1 MLDHRRDK
9 PACTYC
15 MQRHSNATH
24 RATRR
29 QPRQA
34 TTLLECATL
43 DRQAHRARP
52 ELSPAM
58 TVSRVGTGYLCI
70 LPMMY
75 SLALRFVI
83 TCARPSL
90 RIRNNY
96 ICILY
101 MYIPSQR
108 MRRRVTVLVCVCVCV
123 CVCSHSDSSAYIPRF
138 YAQNEVRRGLC

>member
-1 MLDHRRDK
+1 MLDHRQG
-9 PACTYC
+9 CVYIILTYC
-15 MQRHSNATH
+15 MQRNSNATH

-52 ELSPAM
+52 ELIPAT
-58 TVSRVGTGYLCI
+58 TVSCVGMYLCI

-83 TCARPSL
+83 TCARPPL
-90 RIRNNY
+90 RIR
-96 ICILY
+96 
-101 MYIPSQR
+101 IPSTSTMQHTLQFIIIIFLYNA
-108 MRRRVTVLVCVCVCV
+108 VF
-123 CVCSHSDSSAYIPRF
+123 A
-138 YAQNEVRRGLC
+138 

>member
-1 MLDHRRDK
+1 MYSLALRFFITCARPSLRIRIPSSAAHLVSMYVYMYVCIYVSRLGMRALRANVSITCVGVTHAGSRRDK

-75 SLALRFVI
+75 
-83 TCARPSL
+83 
-90 RIRNNY
+90 
-96 ICILY
+96 
-101 MYIPSQR
+101 
-108 MRRRVTVLVCVCVCV
+108 
-123 CVCSHSDSSAYIPRF
+123 
-138 YAQNEVRRGLC
+138 

>member
-15 MQRHSNATH
+15 LQRHSNATH

-90 RIRNNY
+90 RIR
-96 ICILY
+96 
-101 MYIPSQR
+101 IPSYAILVSCCCIASR
-108 MRRRVTVLVCVCVCV
+108 EEFVSMYVCMYLCVTLRN
-123 CVCSHSDSSAYIPRF
+123 AR
-138 YAQNEVRRGLC
+138 YAQT

>member
-1 MLDHRRDK
+1 MLHAGSSTRQ
-9 PACTYC
+9 ACVYILHAAPLEC
-15 MQRHSNATH
+15 NSQSE
-24 RATRR
+24 
-29 QPRQA
+29 PRQA

-90 RIRNNY
+90 RIRIPSIYVCNGRAEKMDLQCGHN
-96 ICILY
+96 Y
-101 MYIPSQR
+101 MYTYMVCCLLLVIMKALKCITLSAIIH
-108 MRRRVTVLVCVCVCV
+108 TVSV
-123 CVCSHSDSSAYIPRF
+123 
-138 YAQNEVRRGLC
+138 